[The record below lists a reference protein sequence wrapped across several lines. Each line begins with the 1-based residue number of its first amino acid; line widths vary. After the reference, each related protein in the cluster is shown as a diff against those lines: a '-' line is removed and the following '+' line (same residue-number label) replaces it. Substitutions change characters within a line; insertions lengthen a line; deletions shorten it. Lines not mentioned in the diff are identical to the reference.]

1 MYLGDIKSSFRI
13 NNYLYLCFQGAKQSM
28 ELLTKKTTSSRAIS
42 KIRKY
47 DDDFEPK
54 EFAEKAK
61 EIYIKAHQAMTEY
74 VVTIK
79 KLQFNFQHFIFT
91 GRIMTLYT
99 ILLLSKVSH

>member
-1 MYLGDIKSSFRI
+1 MKIEKK
-13 NNYLYLCFQGAKQSM
+13 GAKQSI
-28 ELLTKKTTSSRAIS
+28 ELLTKKSTSSRAIS

>member
-1 MYLGDIKSSFRI
+1 
-13 NNYLYLCFQGAKQSM
+13 M

-61 EIYIKAHQAMTEY
+61 EIYVKAHQAMAEY
-74 VVTIK
+74 VVIINK
-79 KLQFNFQHFIFT
+79 SQFNFHYSNFT
-91 GRIMTLYT
+91 GRTMTLYM
-99 ILLLSKVSH
+99 ILLLSTVSH